1 MILNEKIIY
10 AKPLTEEDYEKF
22 LYIIAEDGQLAKF
35 PISTIRESNPGSGT
49 VAGFKYDKKSVAAG
63 VGGNDAVLFSKSKS
77 SYKFTQGEEVP
88 STNRGVKGSKFHEL
102 VKDDEI
108 TGLVVSEF
116 VKVVDQDAEAIA
128 EEYSGR
134 AKKGI
139 SYDEDLFFGY

>member
-1 MILNEKIIY
+1 ML
-10 AKPLTEEDYEKF
+10 F
-22 LYIIAEDGQLAKF
+22 RS
-35 PISTIRESNPGSGT
+35 ISTIRESNPGSGT

-63 VGGNDAVLFSKSKS
+63 IGANDAILFSKSNS

-108 TGLVVSEF
+108 TDLVVAEF
-116 VKVVDQDAEAIA
+116 VKVVDQDAETIA
-128 EEYSGR
+128 EEYTGR

-139 SYDEDLFFGY
+139 PYDEDLFFGY